1 MICIPKQ
8 EAAPDDADV
17 LDSALTQK
25 GGPLEYISASR
36 VNCWA
41 SCRRKFFF
49 RYIKKLPSVPSPAL
63 HVGKVAHSVL
73 QAWNYA
79 RWAKNPMARDEL
91 QKYFHTCWDSELKG
105 NPVTW
110 KTEQDELTQ
119 CEHAWK
125 VIETYLDSDSIPEKE
140 SLEGVEVRLEAEIDG
155 LPPLLGIVDLVR
167 EGGRI
172 VDFKTAAKTPNEE
185 TAEFTHGNQLA
196 MYALLYREA
205 TGETEAGLELHHL
218 IKTKQPKVVVQTIAP
233 VTDDKIANLTETLHR
248 FVDAVVDEDWT
259 ASPNFMCGSCE
270 YFKECSKWKGCEA

>member
-8 EAAPDDADV
+8 EPASGETDV
-17 LDSALTQK
+17 LDSALTVK

-41 SCRRKFFF
+41 SCRRKFYF

-63 HVGKVAHSVL
+63 HVGMVVHSVL
-73 QAWNYA
+73 QVWNHA
-79 RWAKNPMARDEL
+79 RWAKKPMARADL
-91 QKYFHTCWDSELKG
+91 QKYYHTHWDKELKDR
-105 NPVTW
+105 PVAW

-167 EGGRI
+167 EGGRV

-185 TAEFTHGNQLA
+185 TAEFTHGTQLA

-205 TGETEAGLELHHL
+205 TGRAEAGLELHHL
-218 IKTKQPKVVVQTIAP
+218 IKTKQPKVVVQTIDP
-233 VTDDKIANLTETLHR
+233 VSDDKIKDLTETLHR
-248 FVDAVVDEDWT
+248 FVDTVVDEDWT
-259 ASPNFMCGSCE
+259 PSPNFMCGSCE
-270 YFKECSKWKGCEA
+270 YFQQCRNWKGGEA